1 MNLYDDNLEDKREIP
16 DFYAPNFMPSHKSLE
31 NRRILSSPRN
41 IYNYL
46 SDKVYGQDDYKKVIS
61 TYIYKALNG
70 INSEKVILIAAES
83 GTGKSYLI
91 SELAKI
97 VPNMIVA
104 DSSSITA
111 SGYKGGNH
119 ITTILNKIDVSS
131 NDPSFIVL
139 DEFNRFLEKS
149 INGGW
154 SDTSLLSE
162 TLVLFDDKDVQVNAG
177 TEEKPFWINPRNIFF
192 ILLGSFS
199 DITDQKESTPIGFNA
214 DIKSTVAKHRQQ
226 ITKEQILD
234 HLSQWPELIGRI
246 SRIIVNPN
254 MTEKDY
260 MAMLKDPR
268 YSPIAKLGQDL
279 GINIK
284 VSPQRMRLWAKNA
297 YESGTGLRGVKNL
310 LLEEVDVALFNNPD
324 IKELNIR

>member
-1 MNLYDDNLEDKREIP
+1 MNLYDDNLEDKREMP

-104 DSSSITA
+104 DSSSMTA

-260 MAMLKDPR
+260 MAMLKDTR

>member
-1 MNLYDDNLEDKREIP
+1 MP
-16 DFYAPNFMPSHKSLE
+16 DFCAPNFMPSHKSLE

-104 DSSSITA
+104 DSSSMTA

>member
-1 MNLYDDNLEDKREIP
+1 MNLYDDNLEDKREMP

-104 DSSSITA
+104 DSSSMTA

>member
-1 MNLYDDNLEDKREIP
+1 MNLYDDNLEDKREMP
-16 DFYAPNFMPSHKSLE
+16 DFYAPNFMP
-31 NRRILSSPRN
+31 
-41 IYNYL
+41 

-104 DSSSITA
+104 DSSSMTA

>member
-1 MNLYDDNLEDKREIP
+1 MNLYDDNLEDKREMP

-61 TYIYKALNG
+61 TYVYKALNG

-104 DSSSITA
+104 DSSSMTA

>member
-1 MNLYDDNLEDKREIP
+1 MNLYDDNLEDKREMP

-104 DSSSITA
+104 DSSSMTA

-297 YESGTGLRGVKNL
+297 YEAGTGLRGVKNL

>member
-1 MNLYDDNLEDKREIP
+1 MNLYEDTPEDEREMP
-16 DFYAPNFMPSHKSLE
+16 DFYAPDFVPSHKSLE

-46 SDKVYGQDDYKKVIS
+46 ADKVYGQDAYKKAIS
-61 TYIYKALNG
+61 TYVYKALNG

-111 SGYKGGNH
+111 SGYRGGNH
-119 ITTILNKIDVSS
+119 VTTILNKVDVNSK
-131 NDPSFIVL
+131 DPSFIVL
-139 DEFNRFLEKS
+139 DEFNRFLSKG
-149 INGGW
+149 IDGGW
-154 SDTSLLSE
+154 SDTSLLAE
-162 TLVLFDDKDVQVNAG
+162 VLVLFDDKDVQINAG
-177 TEEKPFWINPRNIFF
+177 TDDKPFWVNPKNIFF

-199 DITDQKESTPIGFNA
+199 DITDQKKSHPIGFNA
-214 DIKSTVAKHRQQ
+214 NVNYSASTHRPQ

-246 SRIIVNPN
+246 SRIIINPN

-260 MAMLKDPR
+260 LTMLKDPR
-268 YSPIAKLGQDL
+268 YSPVSKLGQDL
-279 GINIK
+279 GINII
-284 VSPQRMRLWAKNA
+284 VSPQKMRAWSKDA
-297 YESGTGLRGVKNL
+297 YESGTGLRGVKNS
-310 LLEEVDVALFNNPD
+310 LLEEVDVALFKNPD
-324 IKELNIR
+324 IKELNIH

>member
-1 MNLYDDNLEDKREIP
+1 MNLYDDNLEDKREMP

-104 DSSSITA
+104 DSSSMTA

-214 DIKSTVAKHRQQ
+214 DIKSAVAKHRQQ

-234 HLSQWPELIGRI
+234 NLSQWPELIGRI

-284 VSPQRMRLWAKNA
+284 VSPQRMRAWAKNA

>member
-1 MNLYDDNLEDKREIP
+1 MP

-104 DSSSITA
+104 DSSSMTA

-199 DITDQKESTPIGFNA
+199 DSTDQKESTPIGVNA

-254 MTEKDY
+254 MTEKEY

>member
-1 MNLYDDNLEDKREIP
+1 MNLYEDNLEDKREMP

-104 DSSSITA
+104 DSSSMTA

-279 GINIK
+279 GINIT

>member
-1 MNLYDDNLEDKREIP
+1 MNLYDDNLEDKREMP

>member
-1 MNLYDDNLEDKREIP
+1 MNLYDDNLEDKREMP

-104 DSSSITA
+104 DSSSMTA

-177 TEEKPFWINPRNIFF
+177 TEEKPFWINTRNIFF

-199 DITDQKESTPIGFNA
+199 DIIDQKESTPIGFNA

-284 VSPQRMRLWAKNA
+284 VSPQRMRAWAKNA

>member
-1 MNLYDDNLEDKREIP
+1 MNLYDDNLEDKREMP

-104 DSSSITA
+104 DSSSMTA

-310 LLEEVDVALFNNPD
+310 LLEEVDVDLFNNPD

>member
-1 MNLYDDNLEDKREIP
+1 MNLYDDNLEDKREMP

-104 DSSSITA
+104 DSSSMTA

-214 DIKSTVAKHRQQ
+214 DIKSSVTTHRPQ
-226 ITKEQILD
+226 ITKDQILD

>member
-1 MNLYDDNLEDKREIP
+1 MNLYEDNLEDKREMP

-104 DSSSITA
+104 DSSSMTA

>member
-1 MNLYDDNLEDKREIP
+1 MNLYDDNLEEKREMP

-61 TYIYKALNG
+61 TYVYKALNG

-104 DSSSITA
+104 DSSSMTA

-214 DIKSTVAKHRQQ
+214 DIKSAVAKHRQQ
-226 ITKEQILD
+226 ITKEQILN

-284 VSPQRMRLWAKNA
+284 VSPQRMRLWAKDA